1 MPRLDAAADR
11 KKIMAKVLLLE
22 ADPTMRAFE
31 RTILHC
37 YGYPAEESETADTA
51 LDYMRAAVE
60 GWVVVCGNADA
71 NYRRLVLPF
80 FLHAA
85 RLEEYSSA
93 ATRPVRHRYICLTTV
108 PEYVPPELAA
118 IFQRLQ
124 VKVLKKPFYPDD
136 LVAAVAAASGQLA
149 LR

>member
-1 MPRLDAAADR
+1 
-11 KKIMAKVLLLE
+11 MATILLLE

-31 RTILHC
+31 RTILQC
-37 YGYPAEESETADTA
+37 NGYAAEESETADRA
-51 LDYMRAAVE
+51 IDFIRAALE
-60 GWVVVCGNADA
+60 GRVVVCGNADA
-71 NYRRLVLPF
+71 NYRKLVLPF

-93 ATRPVRHRYICLTTV
+93 ANRPVRHRYICLTTV
-108 PEYVPPELAA
+108 PEYVPPELAT